1 MAGNGGDDAA
11 SLLSSSLSEKAHS
24 NEESHKEHL
33 RLAGIVKGVHADL
46 RSKYKRCAGTVDWQS

>member
-1 MAGNGGDDAA
+1 MAGNWSDDPV
-11 SLLSSSLSEKAHS
+11 SLLSSSLSDKADS

-46 RSKYKRCAGTVDWQS
+46 RSKYKRCTGTVDWQA